1 MSITLDLSPEL
12 EAHLRADAKANALPV
27 EALAVEK
34 LNGLYLISIN
44 NGMWTSVPRA
54 QRLFALSSLGTH
66 DTRTRAGLAPTTER
80 DDDRGTLYDDGHD
93 DEGDDQ

>member
-34 LNGLYLISIN
+34 LNGLYSDTR
-44 NGMWTSVPRA
+44 TS
-54 QRLFALSSLGTH
+54 RLRALSSLGTY
-66 DTRTRAGLAPTTER
+66 DTRTRAGLAPTSER
-80 DDDRGTLYDDGHD
+80 DDERGTLYDDGHG
-93 DEGDDQ
+93 EGDDG